1 MKWLDPQ
8 PVSASPE
15 ISAAFSGSI
24 LLAEQLAQRGIDAL
38 LQAQAYLDPQ
48 AYTPASPFDFPDM
61 PTALERVQAAI
72 RNNHTIGIWGD
83 FDVDGQTSTA
93 LLVDGLRRAG
103 AQVRYHVP
111 NRARESHGIRLP
123 YLKEFM
129 AEGLDLLITCDTGIS
144 EVESLAY
151 AASQGLDVILT
162 DHHTPPATL
171 PPALAL
177 LNPRLLPDDNP
188 MQDMAGVGTAFQL
201 IRALYEAEGHLEDAD
216 AFLDLVAL
224 GTVADLADLSRENR
238 FYVQRGLELMRS
250 DPRPALQALLASA
263 DYRGGGINESLIGFT
278 IGPRMN
284 AAGRLDDA
292 NIVVEF
298 LLSRDEAFLQAVAA
312 QLEDLNSQRK
322 LAVEGVYQSAR
333 DMLAQEPALG
343 RYAALVLARP
353 GWERGVVGIAASHLA
368 EDFNKPVILLNLEG
382 DTAAGSVRSVEGI
395 NIIRAIRENG
405 SHLRSYG
412 GHPMAAGLS
421 LFADQLQPFR
431 AALSK
436 SVAAA
441 AESLPAEKQLQ
452 IDAYLPLSNLTQAL
466 VQEIDQ
472 LAPFGSGNPPPV
484 LVTRGL
490 EIVDEPFLLGKNEL
504 HKKIIVRNEQGE
516 SREVLWWNARDQN
529 MPQGKFDLAYY
540 LRLNRFQGK
549 ESVVLEW
556 IDAREALS
564 PAAAPALPLFTS
576 IFEDWRQA
584 DDIGARLQTLSKQE
598 SVLFFAESL
607 IGHSNLPVR
616 NRLQI
621 EACQTLALLTPPPD
635 FAVLQQVLKGAAAKR
650 VILARLDQ
658 PQDDP
663 QVFLQRLSGLLRYAI
678 SHYNGQTSLERLAA
692 ALGQNRAAIELGLA
706 WWQAHGDVLLQI
718 SEEGDCVLEKNPMSA
733 DISSQELSGIA
744 QRLNKVL
751 SENAA
756 FRSFYMRAEA
766 DYLLR
771 KA

>member
-15 ISAAFSGSI
+15 ISAAFSGNI
-24 LLAEQLAQRGIDAL
+24 LLAEQLTQRGIDSL
-38 LQAQAYLDPQ
+38 PQAQAYLNPR
-48 AYTPASPFDFPDM
+48 AYTPASPFDFLDM
-61 PTALERVQAAI
+61 HKAVARVQAAI
-72 RNNHTIGIWGD
+72 HNGETIGIWGD

-93 LLVDGLRRAG
+93 LLVDGLRRAD

-123 YLKEFM
+123 YLQEFM
-129 AEGLDLLITCDTGIS
+129 KEGLDLLITCDTGIS
-144 EVESLAY
+144 EVESLEY
-151 AASQGLDVILT
+151 AAAQGLDVILT
-162 DHHTPPATL
+162 DHHTPPDIL

-177 LNPRLLPDDNP
+177 LNPRLLPDENP
-188 MQDMAGVGTAFQL
+188 MQDMAGVGTAYQL
-201 IRALYEAEGHLEDAD
+201 IRALYEMQSHPEDAD

-238 FYVQRGLELMRS
+238 YYTQLGLELMRS
-250 DPRPALQALLASA
+250 DLRPALQALLSSA
-263 DYRGGGINESLIGFT
+263 DYRGGGLNESLIGFT

-292 NIVVEF
+292 NVVVEF
-298 LLSRDEAFLQAVAA
+298 LLSHDKSFLEQVAN

-343 RYAALVLARP
+343 RYAALVLARS

-395 NIIRAIRENG
+395 NIIQAIRENAA
-405 SHLRSYG
+405 HLRTFG

-421 LFADQLQPFR
+421 LSAEQLQPFR
-431 AALSK
+431 AALSQ
-436 SVAAA
+436 SVERA
-441 AESLPAEKQLQ
+441 AEGLPAEKQLQ
-452 IDAYLPLSNLTQAL
+452 IDTYLPLSNLNPAL

-484 LVTRGL
+484 LVTRNL
-490 EIVDEPFLLGKNEL
+490 EIENDFPLGKNEL
-504 HKKIIVRNEQGE
+504 HKKVIVRNDQGE
-516 SREVLWWNARDQN
+516 TQEVLWWNARDQAL
-529 MPQGKFDLAYY
+529 PQGKFDLAYY

-556 IDAREALS
+556 IDAREAQS
-564 PAAAPALPLFTS
+564 PTAVPALPLFSTDYLDLRHLPEKADVLRTLAE
-576 IFEDWRQA
+576 FENVQYYA
-584 DDIGARLQTLSKQE
+584 EGLNNQLPLSVK
-598 SVLFFAESL
+598 
-607 IGHSNLPVR
+607 

-621 EACQTLALLTPPPD
+621 EPCHTLALLTPPPD
-635 FAVLQQVLKGAAAKR
+635 LAVLQQVLRQAAAKR
-650 VILARLDQ
+650 IILARLDQ

-663 QVFLQRLSGLLRYAI
+663 QIFLQRLSGLLRYAI
-678 SHYNGQTSLERLAA
+678 SHYGGQTSLDQLAA
-692 ALGQNRAAIELGLA
+692 ALGQNRAAVEFGLD
-706 WWQAHGDVLLQI
+706 WWWAHGDIYCQI
-718 SEEGDCVLEKNPMSA
+718 TEAGACQVGKAHAAPATTDLA
-733 DISSQELSGIA
+733 RISQQLDKA
-744 QRLNKVL
+744 L

-756 FRSFYMRAEA
+756 FRSFYKRAEA
-766 DYLLR
+766 SYLLR

>member
-38 LQAQAYLDPQ
+38 PQARAYLDPR
-48 AYTPASPFDFPDM
+48 AYSPASPFDFPDI
-61 PTALERVQAAI
+61 PAAVERIQAAI
-72 RNNHTIGIWGD
+72 RSKQTIGIWGD

-123 YLKEFM
+123 FLQEFM
-129 AEGLDLLITCDTGIS
+129 QEGLDLLVTCDTGIS
-144 EVESLAY
+144 ELESLAY

-162 DHHTPPATL
+162 DHHTPPETL

-188 MQDMAGVGTAFQL
+188 MQDMAGVGTAYQL
-201 IRALYEAEGHLEDAD
+201 IRALFESRGHAQDAD
-216 AFLDLVAL
+216 VFLDLVAL

-238 FYVQRGLELMRS
+238 YYVQRGLELMRS
-250 DPRPALQALLASA
+250 DPRPALQALLAGA
-263 DYRGGGINESLIGFT
+263 DFRGGINESLIGFT

-405 SHLRSYG
+405 ALLRTFG

-421 LFADQLQPFR
+421 LSADQLQPFR

-452 IDAYLPLSNLTQAL
+452 IDAYLPLSNLTQTL
-466 VQEIDQ
+466 IQEIDQ

-484 LVTRGL
+484 LVTRSL

-504 HKKIIVRNEQGE
+504 HKKIIVRDEQGE
-516 SREVLWWNARDQN
+516 SREVLWWNARGQN
-529 MPQGKFDLAYY
+529 VPQGKFDLAYY
-540 LRLNRFQGK
+540 LRLNRFQGR

-556 IDAREALS
+556 IDAREAQS
-564 PAAAPALPLFTS
+564 PTAAAVLPLFSTDYLDLRHPA
-576 IFEDWRQA
+576 EGRDALERL
-584 DDIGARLQTLSKQE
+584 ARLDN
-598 SVLFFAESL
+598 VHYYAEGL
-607 IGHSNLPVR
+607 NQDLDLPIR

-621 EACQTLALLTPPPD
+621 ETCQTLALLTPPPD
-635 FAVLQQVLKGAAAKR
+635 LAVLQQVLRQAAAKR
-650 VILARLDQ
+650 VILACLDQ
-658 PQDDP
+658 PLDDP
-663 QVFLQRLSGLLRYAI
+663 QGFLQRLSGLLRYAI

-692 ALGQNRAAIELGLA
+692 TLGQTPAAVELGLT
-706 WWQAHGDVLLQI
+706 WWQAHGDILLQI
-718 SEEGDCVLEKNPMSA
+718 TEEGDCMLEKNPA
-733 DISSQELSGIA
+733 AAHISTEELSGIA

-766 DYLLR
+766 SFLLR
-771 KA
+771 KV

>member
-15 ISAAFSGSI
+15 ISTAFSGSI

-38 LQAQAYLDPQ
+38 PQAQAYLDPR
-48 AYTPASPFDFPDM
+48 AYKPASPFDFPDM
-61 PTALERVQAAI
+61 PAAVERVQAAI
-72 RNNHTIGIWGD
+72 RNKQTIGVWGD

-123 YLKEFM
+123 FLKEFM
-129 AEGLDLLITCDTGIS
+129 REGLDLLITCDTGIS
-144 EVESLAY
+144 ELESLTY

-162 DHHTPPATL
+162 DHHTPPEEL

-177 LNPRLLPDDNP
+177 LNPRLLPDENP
-188 MQDMAGVGTAFQL
+188 MQDMAGVGTAYQL
-201 IRALYEAEGHLEDAD
+201 IRALYETEGHAQDAD

-238 FYVQRGLELMRS
+238 YYVQLGLERMRS
-250 DPRPALQALLASA
+250 DLRPALQALLASA

-292 NIVVEF
+292 NVVVEF
-298 LLSRDEAFLQAVAA
+298 LLSRDEAFLQAVAN

-322 LAVEGVYQSAR
+322 LAVDGVYQSAR
-333 DMLAQEPALG
+333 DMLAQDPALG

-405 SHLRSYG
+405 GYLRTFG

-421 LFADQLQPFR
+421 LSADQLQPFR

-441 AESLPAEKQLQ
+441 AEGLPAEKQLQ

-472 LAPFGSGNPPPV
+472 LAPFGSSGNPPPV
-484 LVTRGL
+484 LVTRSL
-490 EIVDEPFLLGKNEL
+490 AVEESIPLGRNEL
-504 HKKIIVRNEQGE
+504 HKKLIVRSEQGE

-540 LRLNRFQGK
+540 LRLNRYQGR

-564 PAAAPALPLFTS
+564 PISAPALPLFSTDYLDLRRPNEG
-576 IFEDWRQA
+576 EDPL
-584 DDIGARLQTLSKQE
+584 RLLTELENVQYY
-598 SVLFFAESL
+598 AEGL
-607 IGHSNLPVR
+607 KRKIALPVR

-635 FAVLQQVLKGAAAKR
+635 FAVLRQVLKQAAAER
-650 VILARLDQ
+650 IILARLDQ
-658 PQDDP
+658 PLDDP
-663 QVFLQRLSGLLRYAI
+663 QGLLQRLSGLLRYAI
-678 SHYNGQTSLERLAA
+678 SHYNGQISLERLSA
-692 ALGQNRAAIELGLA
+692 ALGQTLTAVELGLA
-706 WWQAHGDVLLQI
+706 WWQAHGDILIQI
-718 SEEGDCVLEKNPMSA
+718 SEEGDCVLEKNPKSA
-733 DISSQELSGIA
+733 AVSNEELSEIT
-744 QRLNKVL
+744 QRLNKTL

-766 DYLLR
+766 NYLLR
-771 KA
+771 KG

>member
-15 ISAAFSGSI
+15 ISTAFSGSI
-24 LLAEQLAQRGIDAL
+24 LLAEQLAQRGIDTL
-38 LQAQAYLDPQ
+38 SKAQAYLDPR
-48 AYTPASPFDFPDM
+48 AYIPASPFDFPDM
-61 PTALERVQAAI
+61 LAAVERVQTAI
-72 RNNHTIGIWGD
+72 QNRQIIGIWGD

-123 YLKEFM
+123 FLKEFM
-129 AEGLDLLITCDTGIS
+129 REGLDLLITCDTGIS
-144 EVESLAY
+144 EVESLTY

-162 DHHTPPATL
+162 DHHTPPQTL

-188 MQDMAGVGTAFQL
+188 MQDMAGVGTAYQL
-201 IRALYEAEGHLEDAD
+201 VRALYETQGCLRDAN

-224 GTVADLADLSRENR
+224 GTVADLADLTRENR
-238 FYVQRGLELMRS
+238 YYVQRGLELMRT
-250 DPRPALQALLASA
+250 DLRPALQALLASA

-298 LLSRDEAFLQAVAA
+298 LLSRDETFQQAVAA

-333 DMLAQEPALG
+333 DMLAQDPALG

-395 NIIRAIRENG
+395 NIIRAIREND

-421 LFADQLQPFR
+421 LSVDQLQPFR

-441 AESLPAEKQLQ
+441 AEGLPPEKQLQ

-490 EIVDEPFLLGKNEL
+490 TIEDSIPLGRNEM
-504 HKKIIVRNEQGE
+504 HKKMIVRDEQGE
-516 SREVLWWNARDQN
+516 TREVLWWNARDQN
-529 MPQGKFDLAYY
+529 MAQGKLDLAYY
-540 LRLNRFQGK
+540 LRLNRYQGK

-564 PAAAPALPLFTS
+564 PGRAPALPLFS
-576 IFEDWRQA
+576 A
-584 DDIGARLQTLSKQE
+584 DYLDLRHPTEGQDPMDKLTELENVQYY
-598 SVLFFAESL
+598 AEGL
-607 IGHSNLPVR
+607 NRELGLPVR

-621 EACQTLALLTPPPD
+621 EACRTLALLTPPPD
-635 FAVLQQVLKGAAAKR
+635 LAVLQQLLKQAAAER

-658 PQDDP
+658 PPDDP
-663 QVFLQRLSGLLRYAI
+663 QGFLQRLSGLLRYAI
-678 SHYNGQTSLERLAA
+678 HHYNGQTSLERLAA
-692 ALGQNRAAIELGLA
+692 ALGQNLTAVELGLT
-706 WWQAHGDVLLQI
+706 WWQTHGDILVQI
-718 SEEGDCVLEKNPMSA
+718 SEDGDCIVEKNTAAASV
-733 DISSQELSGIA
+733 SNQELSGIA

-766 DYLLR
+766 EYLLR
-771 KA
+771 KL

>member
-15 ISAAFSGSI
+15 ISAAYSGSI

-38 LQAQAYLDPQ
+38 PQAQAYLDPR
-48 AYTPASPFDFPDM
+48 AHKPASPFDFPDM
-61 PTALERVQAAI
+61 PAAVQRVQAAI
-72 RNNHTIGIWGD
+72 QNKQTIGIWGD

-123 YLKEFM
+123 FLQEFM
-129 AEGLDLLITCDTGIS
+129 REGLNLLITCDTGIS
-144 EVESLAY
+144 ELESLTY

-162 DHHTPPATL
+162 DHHTPPETL

-177 LNPRLLPDDNP
+177 LNPRLLPDDHP
-188 MQDMAGVGTAFQL
+188 MQDMAGVGTAYQL
-201 IRALYEAEGHLEDAD
+201 IRALYETQSRAGDAD
-216 AFLDLVAL
+216 VFLDLVAL

-238 FYVQRGLELMRS
+238 YYVQRGLELMRS
-250 DPRPALQALLASA
+250 DPRPALQALLTSA
-263 DYRGGGINESLIGFT
+263 DYRGSGINESLIGFT

-298 LLSRDEAFLQAVAA
+298 LLSRDDAFLQAVAA

-322 LAVEGVYQSAR
+322 LAVDGVYKSAR
-333 DMLAQEPALG
+333 DMLAQDPALG

-353 GWERGVVGIAASHLA
+353 GWERGVVGIAASHLV

-405 SHLRSYG
+405 SFLRTFG

-421 LFADQLQPFR
+421 LSADQLQPFR

-452 IDAYLPLSNLTQAL
+452 IDAYLPLSNLTQSL

-484 LVTRGL
+484 LVSRNL
-490 EIVDEPFLLGKNEL
+490 EIADNPFLLGKDKH

-516 SREVLWWNARDQN
+516 SKEVLWWNARDQN

-556 IDAREALS
+556 IDAREAQTL
-564 PAAAPALPLFTS
+564 ATAPALPLFTS
-576 IFEDWRQA
+576 AFEDWRQPKDA
-584 DDIGARLQTLSKQE
+584 LNRLHALAGTEPLQCY
-598 SVLFFAESL
+598 AEGLNSQPPL
-607 IGHSNLPVR
+607 TVK
-616 NRLQI
+616 NRLQV
-621 EACQTLALLTPPPD
+621 EPTATLAILTPPPD
-635 FAVLQQVLKGAAAKR
+635 FATLQRILKQAGAQR
-650 VILARLDQ
+650 VIFMRLDQ
-658 PQDDP
+658 PDDSP
-663 QVFLQRLSGLLRYAI
+663 DGFLRRLSGLLRYAI
-678 SHYNGQTSLERLAA
+678 SHYNGQTSLDQLAA
-692 ALGQNRAAIELGLA
+692 ALGQNRAAIELGLS
-706 WWQAHGDVLLQI
+706 WWQAHGDIFLQI
-718 SEEGDCVLEKNPMSA
+718 SDEGECTIEKNTAGAKTST
-733 DISSQELSGIA
+733 DELSQIA
-744 QRLNKVL
+744 QRLDKLL

-756 FRSFYMRAEA
+756 FRSFYMRAEP
-766 DYLLR
+766 DFLLR
-771 KA
+771 KG